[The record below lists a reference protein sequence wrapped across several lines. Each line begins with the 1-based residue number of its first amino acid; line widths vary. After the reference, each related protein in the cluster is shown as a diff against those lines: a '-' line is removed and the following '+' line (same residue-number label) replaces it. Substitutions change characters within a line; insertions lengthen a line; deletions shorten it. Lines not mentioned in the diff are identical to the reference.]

1 MDPQMFFDGWS
12 GPLRILIVGVAAYVA
27 LILMLRISGKRTLS
41 KLNAFDFVVTV
52 ALGSTLASVITSDD
66 LPLTQGV
73 AALGLLVA
81 LQFVVTWSSVRWKAL
96 NRLVKSEPRLLLR
109 AGEPLP
115 QALRHE
121 RVTED
126 ELLAAVRDRGGR
138 DLSDAEAIVLESDG
152 SLTALLKR

>member
-73 AALGLLVA
+73 TALGLLVA

-109 AGEPLP
+109 AGEPLS